1 MSDSSLSAGCFFA
14 HFRLSESKLG
24 IPEDSFSGDA
34 KGAPMPYKSISSYG
48 VVGDLHTAA
57 LIGLDGSVDWL
68 CLPRF
73 DSPSVFASILDE
85 KRGGQFSIGPVSPEA
100 RCQQLYQP
108 ETNIL
113 VTRFLTLTF
122 NRHRT
127 AQFAVGS
134 TGESRERDAIPR
146 TPVCP
151 RTELRAGRS

>member
-1 MSDSSLSAGCFFA
+1 MSDSSLSAGCFFV
-14 HFRLSESKLG
+14 HFRISDSKLG
-24 IPEDSFSGDA
+24 ITEDSFSVDG
-34 KGAPMPYKSISSYG
+34 KGTPMPCKSISSYG

-113 VTRFLTLTF
+113 VTRFLASDGVVELTDF
-122 NRHRT
+122 MPLRLIGTEPHSSQLVRRVK
-127 AQFAVGS
+127 AVSG
-134 TGESRERDAIPR
+134 
-146 TPVCP
+146 TP
-151 RTELRAGRS
+151 